1 MVVTIDEGLNDSTMN
16 VPTSSLT
23 GKPLRVV
30 CEPEKMKYR
39 GEEYDCVYISFY
51 DDAEGESYT
60 TTESDSIWYNQVTN
74 QYRAK
79 YGVPYTDEIVAL
91 RKRYGLSAAK
101 MSAILGFGTNQY
113 RLYEMGEVPSES
125 NGKMIR
131 GSMNPRVFLDLV
143 RSSRSHLTERE
154 YTKIIARVEEVIAQ
168 SPAWHSEQW
177 AASRLFCSG
186 RGPENGFAPQS
197 TVRLKNLLLYILGQM
212 GDTFQTKMNKVLFYI
227 DFLSYRER
235 GMAISGLAYNA
246 IDFGPVPQR
255 WDRVYS
261 AFDEIT
267 PKLKIVRDQE
277 CLALTSSSEAD
288 MSCFSKEELAI
299 IDTVC
304 AKLKPLKAH
313 DLSEMSHR
321 EPAWQQHLHKNE
333 TIPFSEAF
341 SLKMV

>member
-1 MVVTIDEGLNDSTMN
+1 MN
-16 VPTSSLT
+16 VPNSSLT
-23 GKPLRVV
+23 GKPMRVIY
-30 CEPEKMKYR
+30 EPEKMKFR
-39 GEEYDCVYISFY
+39 GEEYNCMTVSFH

-74 QYRAK
+74 QYRAQ
-79 YGVPYTDEIVAL
+79 YGIPYTDEIIAL
-91 RKRYGLSAAK
+91 RERYGLSAAK

-125 NGKMIR
+125 TGKMIR
-131 GSMNPRVFLDLV
+131 GAMNPRVFLDLV
-143 RSSRSHLTERE
+143 RSSRHHLTERE
-154 YTKIIARVEEVIAQ
+154 CAKITARVEEVIAQ

-197 TVRLKNLLLYILGQM
+197 IVRLKNLLLYIIGQM
-212 GDTFQTKMNKVLFYI
+212 GDVFQTKMNKVLFYI

-261 AFDEIT
+261 AFDEII
-267 PKLKIVRDQE
+267 PKPKNVHNQE
-277 CLALTSSSEAD
+277 CLALTATAEAD
-288 MSCFSKEELAI
+288 MSCFSKEELSI

-304 AKLKPLKAH
+304 AKMKPLKAH
-313 DLSEMSHR
+313 DISEMSHN
-321 EPAWQQHLHKNE
+321 EPAWQQHLHQVE
-333 TIPFSEAF
+333 TIPFAEAF
-341 SLKMV
+341 RLKMV